1 MMMVH
6 DLICQILQYNLTR
19 SFDDHFH
26 PVQDLR
32 YQESGCSTTHM
43 GQSRLLSS
51 CAGGVM
57 FWFSGSVT
65 RKLGVQNVLFLSL
78 LCAGVRF
85 SLLKRMDHPYYVY
98 LVDFI
103 RGATFGAFWSSSTLY
118 ASKIG
123 PPSLRSSVL
132 LLLNGIYNG
141 IGRSTGAIIA
151 GRLQAAFGTNNLFE
165 YCARINYALA
175 LVMGIWYNR
184 TRKTN
189 LIGEDS
195 SGGTKKTN

>member
-1 MMMVH
+1 MTVY
-6 DLICQILQYNLTR
+6 DLILQIFQRNLTH
-19 SFDDHFH
+19 SSNDYFH
-26 PVQDLR
+26 DVQDLR

-57 FWFSGSVT
+57 FWFSGRVT
-65 RKLGVQNVLFLSL
+65 KNLGVQNVLFLSM

-85 SLLKRMDHPYYVY
+85 SLLKRMDHPHYVY

-141 IGRSTGAIIA
+141 IGRSTGAILG
-151 GRLQAAFGTNNLFE
+151 GRLQAVFGTNSLFL
-165 YCARINYALA
+165 YCARMNYALA

-189 LIGEDS
+189 LSGEGS
-195 SGGTKKTN
+195 PGVTKKTN